1 MSTNMAAVKERATF
15 FLSLDE
21 DYLGAG
27 VAYSTE
33 RGYE

>member
-1 MSTNMAAVKERATF
+1 MAAVKERATLF
-15 FLSLDE
+15 FSLDE

-33 RGYE
+33 RGE